1 METGK
6 ISEIKS
12 LLEMEWGMS
21 HYSRVL
27 VKIYFSTSYFSTS
40 SVLVKF

>member
-21 HYSRVL
+21 HYSW
-27 VKIYFSTSYFSTS
+27 
-40 SVLVKF
+40 VLVKF